1 MEDAMMSRL
10 FFALILLAF
19 AVCSQQGLSQN
30 RSARPSTFSLEIHG
44 MVRMGQNGA
53 PADKV
58 FVRLESFDSGGPI
71 QEMFTDRT
79 GKFRF
84 FGLSPAQYT
93 VVVSSP
99 GFKSVQQHV
108 DLQTA
113 SSGYVV
119 LQLVPEDSAAR
130 GSGPGTPG
138 VTDAG
143 VPAEARKEF
152 EKANEVMQKSDQ
164 ASLNDAISH
173 LEKAVNIYPKFFA
186 AQLELGTACMDAK
199 QFERAEAALRKA
211 SELDKKTPNAHFALG
226 RLYEWQKRYPEAEKV
241 LLEGLKLNEKS
252 WQGHFSLGH
261 VYWDMGDWARAGPHV
276 GRALQLKPDLA
287 EGHLLAGNILL
298 KARQLKNALTEFNE
312 YLRLAPQGEFAA
324 QTRGLTEKIK
334 RALNAKK

>member
-1 MEDAMMSRL
+1 MMSRL
-10 FFALILLAF
+10 FFALIFLGF

-93 VVVSSP
+93 VVVRAP

-130 GSGPGTPG
+130 SSGPGTPG

-298 KARQLKNALTEFNE
+298 KARQLENALTEFNE

>member
-1 MEDAMMSRL
+1 MMSRL
-10 FFALILLAF
+10 FFALIFLAF
-19 AVCSQQGLSQN
+19 AVCPQQGLSQN

>member
-1 MEDAMMSRL
+1 MMSRL

-93 VVVSSP
+93 VVFRAP

-113 SSGYVV
+113 NSSYVV
-119 LQLVPEDSAAR
+119 FQLVPEDSAAR
-130 GSGPGTPG
+130 GSGSGTPG

-143 VPAEARKEF
+143 VPAEARREF

-298 KARQLKNALTEFNE
+298 KARQLENALTEFNE